1 MRWKGR
7 RVSSNVED
15 RRGGG
20 GAKAGGISILGLVVA
35 FVAWKF
41 FGVDPQTA
49 YQATKQVTNQV
60 TNQGQSAEM
69 RGLENPTPEQ
79 QESMEF
85 IGTILADTED
95 TWTQVFA
102 QQLNQQYVPPKLVMF
117 NGAVSSACGN
127 ASAAMG
133 PFYCPADQ
141 KVYLDTGF
149 FKDMRTQMG
158 ISGEQN
164 QTELSRQDQA
174 GDFAQAYVIAHEV
187 GHHIQ
192 TILGI
197 SGQVQQM
204 RQRASQVE
212 GNQLSVR
219 QELQADCLAGVWA
232 HHNHQRTQ
240 FLEQGDV
247 QEAMDAAHKI
257 GDDYLQKRSSGQ
269 VVPDS
274 FTHGTSAQRVQWF
287 NTGLKSGNMNDC
299 DTFGQAI

>member
-41 FGVDPQTA
+41 FGVDPQQA
-49 YQATKQVTNQV
+49 YQATKQVTS
-60 TNQGQSAEM
+60 QGQTAEVK
-69 RGLENPTPEQ
+69 GLDNPTPEQ
-79 QESMEF
+79 QEAMDF
-85 IGTILADTED
+85 VGTVLADTED
-95 TWTQVFA
+95 TWTKVF
-102 QQLNQQYVPPKLVMF
+102 QEQLNAQYKAPKLVMF
-117 NGAVSSACGN
+117 NGVVNSGCGT
-127 ASAAMG
+127 AQAAMG

-141 KVYLDTGF
+141 KVYIDTAF

-158 ISGEQN
+158 ITGEQN

-174 GDFAQAYVIAHEV
+174 GDFAQAYVVAHEV

-197 SGQVQQM
+197 SDQVQQA
-204 RQRASQVE
+204 RAQASKAE
-212 GNQLSVR
+212 GNRYSVM
-219 QELQADCLAGVWA
+219 QELQADCFAGIWA
-232 HHNHQRTQ
+232 HHNQQRTQ

-247 QEAMDAAHKI
+247 EEAMDAAHKI
-257 GDDYLQKRSSGQ
+257 GDDYLQKSATGQ

-274 FTHGTSAQRVQWF
+274 FTHGTSEQRMKWF
-287 NTGLKSGNMNDC
+287 QTGLKSGSINSC
-299 DTFGQAI
+299 DTFNQAI